1 MIKLIGE
8 CTINLFES
16 LKFIFSKNFRFKE
29 CINQIANIGADSL
42 AIAGTI
48 VFITGAVISLQ
59 LSKQFAMSGTE
70 GYIGGVVA
78 FAIIREL
85 GPGFAA
91 LAISARSGTAMA
103 AEVAN
108 MKITQQIDA
117 MKTLGVSPI
126 GYLFAPRLV
135 AATIAIPL
143 VSIIAQLIGII
154 GGIIVAYATVELH
167 PNMFLYSI
175 WTFMDAKDL
184 FIGIIKAAAFG
195 LLISLVCC
203 TQGYLTKGGAKEVG
217 IATTKAAMYSTI
229 VLFICDLILSW
240 IFFT

>member
-70 GYIGGVVA
+70 GYIGGVVT

-85 GPGFAA
+85 GPGCTA

-126 GYLFAPRLV
+126 GYLFAPRLA

-154 GGIIVAYATVELH
+154 GGIIVAYPAVEMH
-167 PNMFLYSI
+167 PNMFLFFI
-175 WTFMDAKDL
+175 WTFMDSEDL
-184 FIGIIKAAAFG
+184 FLCFIKAAAFG

-203 TQGYLTKGGAKEVG
+203 
-217 IATTKAAMYSTI
+217 I
-229 VLFICDLILSW
+229 
-240 IFFT
+240 

>member
-70 GYIGGVVA
+70 GYIGGVVT

-91 LAISARSGTAMA
+91 LAISARSGIRHR
-103 AEVAN
+103 N
-108 MKITQQIDA
+108 
-117 MKTLGVSPI
+117 G
-126 GYLFAPRLV
+126 
-135 AATIAIPL
+135 
-143 VSIIAQLIGII
+143 
-154 GGIIVAYATVELH
+154 
-167 PNMFLYSI
+167 
-175 WTFMDAKDL
+175 
-184 FIGIIKAAAFG
+184 
-195 LLISLVCC
+195 C
-203 TQGYLTKGGAKEVG
+203 
-217 IATTKAAMYSTI
+217 
-229 VLFICDLILSW
+229 
-240 IFFT
+240 